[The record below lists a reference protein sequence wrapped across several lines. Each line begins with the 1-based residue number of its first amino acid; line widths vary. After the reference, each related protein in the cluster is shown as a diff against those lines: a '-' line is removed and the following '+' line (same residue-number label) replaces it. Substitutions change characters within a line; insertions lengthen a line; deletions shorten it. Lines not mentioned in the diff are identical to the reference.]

1 MAKRSTPRKRRAPRS
16 RTAPPA
22 TAPAATGG
30 VVPREGA
37 AEDSPARGYSRS
49 RRRDEEARA
58 ALKPLAEGERPGAVT
73 VGAVAAG
80 VLSLANLV
88 ALIVGYDSG
97 EGRKT
102 ASSLL
107 GTVILAVVAVGMWK
121 ARYWAVL
128 GMQALLAVTMV
139 LGSLALLTAVNVPA
153 ALLTCTI
160 VGLAGVLFWRLVKAM
175 ARIQMPERP

>member
-16 RTAPPA
+16 RTTPAAATPA
-22 TAPAATGG
+22 T
-30 VVPREGA
+30 VEA
-37 AEDSPARGYSRS
+37 AEDSLERGYSRS

-73 VGAVAAG
+73 VGALAAG

-107 GTVILAVVAVGMWK
+107 GTVILAVVAVGMWNT
-121 ARYWAVL
+121 RYWAVL
-128 GMQALLAVTMV
+128 GMQALLAVTMI
-139 LGSLALLTAVNVPA
+139 LGTLALLTAVNVA
-153 ALLTCTI
+153 AAVLTCTI
-160 VGLAGVLFWRLVKAM
+160 VGLAGLLFWKLVKAM
-175 ARIQMPERP
+175 ARIQMPERPGANRR